1 MVPILIIVAV
11 LLIAFYFAY
20 AGLIRKRNGVQE
32 SFAGIDV
39 QLTKRH
45 DLIPNVIAVAEK
57 FMDHEKNLLKEIVDL
72 RTAAVGQGH
81 AKGPKEIANSLKA
94 ENQLSNKLGALMVN
108 VENYPT
114 LKSDT
119 SMKAVQDA
127 LSDVEE
133 NLAAARRFYNSSVR
147 VLNDSIMV
155 WPWSS
160 LAAAIQVEAYP
171 YFEATK
177 DSKEVPDVAK
187 MMA

>member
-1 MVPILIIVAV
+1 MFPLLILLIVAV
-11 LLIAFYFAY
+11 LVVYFAY
-20 AGLIRKRNGVQE
+20 AGLIRKKNGVQE
-32 SFAGIDV
+32 AFAGIDV

-57 FMDHEKNLLKEIVDL
+57 FMNHEKTLLKEIVEL
-72 RTAAVGQGH
+72 RTAAVDQGH
-81 AKGPKEIANSLKA
+81 AKEPKEIARSLKA
-94 ENQLSNKLGALMVN
+94 ETQLSDKLGKLMIN

-147 VLNDSIMV
+147 VLNDSILV

-160 LAAAIQVEAYP
+160 IAAAIHVESYP

-177 DSKEVPDVAK
+177 DAKEVPDVAK

>member
-1 MVPILIIVAV
+1 MMPIVILLVLAV
-11 LLIAFYFAY
+11 VIFYFAY
-20 AGLIRKRNGVQE
+20 AGLIRKKNAVQE
-32 SFAGIDV
+32 AFSGIDV

-57 FMDHEKNLLKEIVDL
+57 FMDHEKTLLKEIVEL
-72 RTAAVGQGH
+72 RTAAVGKGH
-81 AKGPKEIANSLKA
+81 AKEPKEIANALKA
-94 ENQLSNKLGALMVN
+94 ENQLSDKLGKLMVN

-147 VLNDSIMV
+147 ILNDSILV

-160 LAAAIQVEAYP
+160 IATAIHVESYP
-171 YFEATK
+171 YFESAK
-177 DSKEVPDVAK
+177 DAKEVPDVAK